1 MLAPAPC
8 ATTRIESTMHDY
20 RQLVSLDGRIAVVL
34 GASSGIGQ
42 ASAHAL
48 GQFGAHVICADR
60 DAAGAQATAE
70 QIAAGGGSAEHRAV
84 DAASGADIFAL
95 AEQVLV
101 RHGQVDVAVSTPA
114 LNIRKRILDY
124 TDDEFD
130 QVMNLN
136 LKGAFHFL
144 RAFGRPMTQR
154 RCGSLI
160 LCSSMRAVTLEPGL
174 GIYAAS
180 KAGIAQLVKG
190 FAAEVGEYGVR
201 VNAVMP
207 SIIETRLTAPLKERR
222 DIYDTYAAHT
232 VFNRWGQA
240 SEVGA
245 AVAFLASDAASY
257 VTGSSLSVDGG
268 WTAIDG
274 PPTGL
279 TQTRPSQ

>member
-1 MLAPAPC
+1 MQN
-8 ATTRIESTMHDY
+8 Y
-20 RQLVSLDGRIAVVL
+20 RQLFDLNGKIAVVL
-34 GASSGIGQ
+34 GAASGIGQ

-48 GQFGAHVICADR
+48 GDLSAHVVCADR
-60 DAAGAQATAE
+60 DTEGARATAHD
-70 QIAAGGGSAEHRAV
+70 ITGRGGAAEWVPA
-84 DAASGADIFAL
+84 DAAKGADIEAL
-95 AEQVLV
+95 ADHTLAA
-101 RHGQVDVAVSTPA
+101 HGRVDIAVATPA
-114 LNIRKRILDY
+114 LNIRKLIVDY

-144 RAFGRPMTQR
+144 RRFGVPMMKQR
-154 RCGSLI
+154 AGSI
-160 LCSSMRAVTLEPGL
+160 VLCSSMRAVTLEPGL

-180 KAGIAQLVKG
+180 KAGIAQMVKG
-190 FAAEVGEYGVR
+190 FASEVGGYGVR

-207 SIIETRLTAPLKERR
+207 SVIETRLTAPLKERPE
-222 DIYDTYAAHT
+222 IYDTYAAHT
-232 VFNRWGQA
+232 VFNRWGQP

-257 VTGSSLSVDGG
+257 ITGSSLSVDGG

-279 TQTRPSQ
+279 TRTRPSE

>member
-1 MLAPAPC
+1 MQ
-8 ATTRIESTMHDY
+8 DY
-20 RQLVSLDGRIAVVL
+20 RQLFQLTGKIAVVL

-48 GQFGAHVICADR
+48 GQLGAHVVCADR

-70 QIAAGGGSAEHRAV
+70 QITQGGGSAEHRVV
-84 DAASGADIFAL
+84 DAASGADIAAL
-95 AEQVLV
+95 AAHTI
-101 RHGQVDVAVSTPA
+101 RTHGHVDVAVSTPA
-114 LNIRKRILDY
+114 LNIRKLILDY
-124 TDDEFD
+124 TEDEFD

-144 RAFGRPMTQR
+144 RAFGRPMTR
-154 RCGSLI
+154 RRSGSLI

-207 SIIETRLTAPLKERR
+207 SVIETKLTAPLKERP
-222 DIYDTYAAHT
+222 DIYNTYAAHT
-232 VFNRWGQA
+232 VFNRWGQP

-279 TQTRPSQ
+279 TKTRPSE

>member
-1 MLAPAPC
+1 
-8 ATTRIESTMHDY
+8 MHDY

>member
-1 MLAPAPC
+1 MQ
-8 ATTRIESTMHDY
+8 DY
-20 RQLVSLDGRIAVVL
+20 RQLFQLNGKIAVVL
-34 GASSGIGQ
+34 GAASGIGQ

-48 GQFGAHVICADR
+48 GQFGAHVICTDR
-60 DAAGAQATAE
+60 DGAGARATAE
-70 QIAAGGGSAEHRAV
+70 EISSGGGSAEHRDV
-84 DAASGADIFAL
+84 DAASAADIAAL
-95 AEQVLV
+95 AKHATDT
-101 RHGQVDVAVSTPA
+101 HGRVDVAVSTPA
-114 LNIRKRILDY
+114 LNIRKLILDY
-124 TDDEFD
+124 TEDEFD
-130 QVMNLN
+130 QVMDLN

-144 RAFGRPMTQR
+144 RAFGRPMVSQR
-154 RCGSLI
+154 SGSLI

-207 SIIETRLTAPLKERR
+207 SVIETRLTAPLKERPE
-222 DIYDTYAAHT
+222 IYNTYAAHT
-232 VFNRWGQA
+232 VFNRWGQP

-279 TQTRPSQ
+279 TKTRPSE